1 MELILSSLR
10 STPEYQTLLET
21 LRRGKPLPALGLSR
35 AARLPTLAAL
45 HSDLKQPI
53 LLITDRA
60 DHAIALHDEL
70 GFWLPSAKR
79 YLFAEPNPLLYEQAA
94 WGVNTRRER
103 LDALTALAAYHL
115 PGMEKSE
122 IPPILVGSV
131 RALMTRTLPRRDFLK
146 ACKRLKLNDE
156 YQTETLIR
164 SWSGL
169 GYELTDTVTAPGQFS
184 RRGGLLDIW
193 PPALPAP
200 VRLDFFGDE
209 LDVIRSFDPAT
220 QRTLEKLESV
230 LVTPAREYIVNSTWL
245 LENQEKLPITNPDD
259 PFSEFHIPIL
269 HPFPATLLDYLP
281 PKALVLAD
289 DFRLM
294 ETMAAEIEEQAVR
307 FRRESIAEGTLSEDF
322 PVPYLSWSELSDAI
336 GHKTSLA
343 LGFSAADEDPAA
355 DQTLSL
361 ASVFGHDQR
370 FGGRLK
376 PFVEYLLALTG
387 QGDRV
392 LVVSRQARRLE
403 ELWRKTDAVNGLPA
417 AERTSGQGNGLRV
430 AERTS
435 GHVNGLPAA
444 KRTHGLET
452 DNQENGEPD
461 NWSTEEPENRISE
474 EPDNRSTAEQEPVKR
489 ESGGGSGESA
499 QIKFVDASLSEG
511 FVLRLGA
518 ETSQFFPPHP
528 SPLPLGEG
536 TSRPETLPSPSGRG
550 AGGEGQYLHLITDS
564 EIFGWERP
572 LPRSRQRQQAEAPE
586 AAFADLKVGDYIV
599 HVDYGIGR
607 FAGLVQRVLEG
618 HEREFLSVEYEG
630 NAQVFVPVHQAD
642 RLTRYV
648 GRDGA
653 PPHLSRLGTQEWVGT
668 KARVREAVQEVAQ
681 ELLELYAKRQT
692 VGGYAFAPDSTW
704 QKELEDSFP
713 YIETPD
719 QKSALEAIK
728 RDMEAARPMDRLLCG
743 DVGYGKTEVALRAA
757 FKAVQEGRQVA
768 VLVPTTVLAQQHYE
782 TFNQRLAAFP
792 VTVEMLSRFRS
803 PREQAEI
810 VRKLLLGQVDILIGT
825 HRLISQDV
833 EFKDLGLVIIDEEQ
847 RFGVTHKEHL
857 KKLRTEVDVLTL
869 TATPIPRTLY
879 MALSGV
885 RDISTLNTPP
895 EERLPVITHI
905 GPYAPKLIR
914 QAVLRELERGG
925 QIFFVHNRVQ
935 TIHAMKMHL
944 EKLVPE
950 ARVGI
955 GHGQMAEGQLSNVMH
970 DFTEGKIDILLS
982 TTIIESGLDIP
993 NANTLIVDRADTFGL
1008 AQLYQLRGRVGRG
1021 ASRAYAYFFRHRKK
1035 APTVEGQERLEVIA
1049 ENTQLG
1055 AGYSIAMR
1063 DLEIRGAGDLL
1074 GVRQSGQIDAVGFHL
1089 YTRMLA
1095 AEVKRLKVAG
1105 LMLNAAPE
1113 GVDPSTFNIQLE
1125 NFNALST
1132 FEQELKE
1139 PVTVDLPLAVGIPKS
1154 YVANQDLRLRL
1165 YRRLASLRDEG
1176 GVEALAAEFADRFGP
1191 PPAMVQN
1198 LFYQMKV
1205 KLRADSAGLL
1215 SVNAESGQIALRYP
1229 ALTENMSQ
1237 RMLSDPSFLGTSLGS
1252 RVRGGKNAY
1261 WCTFLKDS
1269 DWQERLLEVL
1279 DRLNRRVIDVIDGK
1293 LLPG

>member
-1 MELILSSLR
+1 MELILASLR
-10 STPEYQTLLET
+10 STPEYQTFLET
-21 LRRGKPLPALGLSR
+21 LRSGKPMPAQGLSR
-35 AARLPTLAAL
+35 AARLPTLASL
-45 HSDLKQPI
+45 HHDLNQPI

-70 GFWLPSAKR
+70 AFWLPGAKR

-115 PGMEKSE
+115 PGAEKPE
-122 IPPILVGSV
+122 IPPVIVGSV

-146 ACKRLKLNDE
+146 ACKRLKLNGE

-164 SWSGL
+164 AWSGL
-169 GYELTDTVTAPGQFS
+169 GYELADTVTAPGQFS

-200 VRLDFFGDE
+200 ARLDFFGDE
-209 LDVIRSFDPAT
+209 LDTIRSFDPAT
-220 QRTLEKLESV
+220 QRTLVKLESV
-230 LVTPAREYIVNSTWL
+230 LVTPAREYIVKSDNSILDKSILDNSKIEDSNNEPRISNT
-245 LENQEKLPITNPDD
+245 EYRISSIAP
-259 PFSEFHIPIL
+259 SEFHIPLL

-289 DFRLM
+289 DFSLM
-294 ETMAAEIEEQAVR
+294 ETMAAEVEEQAVR
-307 FRRESIAEGTLSEDF
+307 FRQESIVEGTLPPDF

-343 LGFSAADEDPAA
+343 LGFSRADEDPAA
-355 DQTLSL
+355 DPTLSL

-376 PFVEYLLALTG
+376 PFVEYLLALTA

-403 ELWRKTDAVNGLPA
+403 ELWGEAAVNGLPS
-417 AERTSGQGNGLRV
+417 AERT
-430 AERTS
+430 
-435 GHVNGLPAA
+435 
-444 KRTHGLET
+444 HG
-452 DNQENGEPD
+452 GEPD
-461 NWSTEEPENRISE
+461 NRTTGQPRFV
-474 EPDNRSTAEQEPVKR
+474 QR
-489 ESGGGSGESA
+489 ESSLGSEASA
-499 QIKFVDASLSEG
+499 QITFLDASLSEG
-511 FVLRLGA
+511 FVLSSGA
-518 ETSQFFPPHP
+518 ETS
-528 SPLPLGEG
+528 
-536 TSRPETLPSPSGRG
+536 
-550 AGGEGQYLHLITDS
+550 QYLHLITDS

-618 HEREFLSVEYEG
+618 HEREFLSVEYDG

-653 PPHLSRLGTQEWVGT
+653 PPHLSRLGTQEWAGA

-692 VGGYAFAPDSTW
+692 VSGYAFASDSAW

-757 FKAVQEGRQVA
+757 FKAVQDGRQVA

-782 TFNQRLAAFP
+782 TFKQRLAAFP

-810 VRKLLLGQVDILIGT
+810 IRKLLLGQVDILIGT

-950 ARVGI
+950 ARVGV

-1008 AQLYQLRGRVGRG
+1008 AQLYQLRGRVGRA

-1035 APTVEGQERLEVIA
+1035 APTVDGQERLEVIA

-1095 AEVKRLKVAG
+1095 AEVKKLRLVAAEVERLEG
-1105 LMLNAAPE
+1105 GKLEGSRLE
-1113 GVDPSTFNIQLE
+1113 GVDLATLQLS
-1125 NFNALST
+1125 NFAT
-1132 FEQELKE
+1132 FEHELKE

-1191 PPAMVQN
+1191 PPPMVQN

-1229 ALTENMSQ
+1229 ALTENMGQ
-1237 RMLSDPSFLGTSLGS
+1237 RMLSDLGPGI
-1252 RVRGGKNAY
+1252 RGGKNAY
-1261 WCTFLKDS
+1261 WCTFLKGP
-1269 DWQERLLEVL
+1269 DWQERLMEVL
-1279 DRLNRRVIDVIDGK
+1279 DRLNQRVIDAQHFVVDGK
-1293 LLPG
+1293 FLPG